1 MPRRRMTIE
10 VERVRTLVAAGATQ
24 SDLAHEFRC
33 SVTTIRTY
41 LRRHGIVAAFG
52 DTSQRSDPS
61 PDEIRRLAAEIK
73 ERNLRQY
80 AREDWETTR
89 VRLWKEGILQET

>member
-1 MPRRRMTIE
+1 MRKRFRVD
-10 VERVRTLVAAGATQ
+10 VEKARAMCAAGATQ

-33 SVTTIRTY
+33 SVATIRTH

-73 ERNLRQY
+73 ERNLRAY
-80 AREDWETTR
+80 AQEDWETTR